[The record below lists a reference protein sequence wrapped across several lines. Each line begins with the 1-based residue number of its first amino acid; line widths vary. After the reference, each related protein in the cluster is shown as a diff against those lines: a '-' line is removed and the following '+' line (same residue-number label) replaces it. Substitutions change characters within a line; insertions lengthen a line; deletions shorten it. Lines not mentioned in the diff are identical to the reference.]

1 MTMGSPIT
9 RSIVT
14 IVVLRAAHENGHV
27 LLLPQ
32 HVADEGLGAFKG
44 TWRQRVQCHKKK
56 VTLVSG

>member
-14 IVVLRAAHENGHV
+14 IVVLRAAHEDGHV

-32 HVADEGLGAFKG
+32 HVADEGLGTFKG
-44 TWRQRVQCHKKK
+44 TWRQRVQCHKQK